1 MRYLGIGLSL
11 IILLAICF
19 GIVNIFILQKKKSAI
34 EIKRREIYMQISHWQ
49 KIENKYSG
57 YRDANFTL
65 AALEYQLGD
74 YVKAKFYLNKA
85 LLLDPNFELGR
96 KLEKN
101 YNNYSFLSSSVTSS
115 VFNASSSPEVFSSS
129 VAVSAA
135 AASSAINSFVSSLIK
150 SSILATI

>member
-1 MRYLGIGLSL
+1 MLSKLTNIYLIIPEFINKFKVPKAINFFYNWKSFLRYLGIGLSL

-96 KLEKN
+96 KLEKK
-101 YNNYSFLSSSVTSS
+101 LQ
-115 VFNASSSPEVFSSS
+115 
-129 VAVSAA
+129 
-135 AASSAINSFVSSLIK
+135 
-150 SSILATI
+150 